1 MSLIYNLKN
10 QELEVYNEIK
20 NKVLQKYPLY
30 HRQANFNTN
39 KGLVAFVDKLLVK
52 YSSLILTNPAGSLI
66 KKSIS
71 NISSIASTE
80 NDAFIMSQILY
91 FFISNC
97 EAAMVNGSLKAFNYA
112 LEYLS
117 LYSKTGWGMLST
129 VVELV
134 SSYIDSDQYA
144 EKYNN
149 ILSEALIVSSN
160 VKADVLFTI
169 LSSVFA
175 YTRKLMVY
183 FYRYFANDKSM
194 ANLAYKNSIPVLQNQ
209 LESLLN
215 IFIDTFYSFFTEILD
230 SFTDFTSQYYLES
243 VDQNAFDKIN
253 INVSSMFSN
262 NLYSLED
269 SPEKINNTLISDISS
284 IYDSLVVD
292 VTSFESF
299 IDTLDEDGFNYDK
312 NLLPKKLA
320 EVLSLGDR

>member
-1 MSLIYNLKN
+1 MALIYNLKN
-10 QELEVYNEIK
+10 QELELYNEIK

-30 HRQANFNTN
+30 HRQVNFNTT
-39 KGLVAFVDKLLVK
+39 KGLVAFVDKLLSK
-52 YSSLILTNPAGSLI
+52 YSSLILNNTAGSVI
-66 KKSIS
+66 RKSIS
-71 NISSIASTE
+71 NISSIASSE

-91 FFISNC
+91 SFISNC

-117 LYSKTGWGMLST
+117 SNSNTGWGIFST
-129 VVELV
+129 VVGLV
-134 SSYIDSDQYA
+134 SSYIDSDEYN
-144 EKYNN
+144 EKYNS
-149 ILSEALIVSSN
+149 ILSEALVVASN

-169 LSSVFA
+169 LSAVFA
-175 YTRKLMVY
+175 YTRKLMMY

-215 IFIDTFYSFFTEILD
+215 IFIDTFYSFFVEIF
-230 SFTDFTSQYYLES
+230 SGFNDFASGYYLETL
-243 VDQNAFDKIN
+243 DEAAFN
-253 INVSSMFSN
+253 EINVNISSMFSN

-284 IYDSLVVD
+284 IYNSLIVD

-299 IDTLDEDGFNYDK
+299 IDTLDDDGFNYDK